1 MTRLVQIILLSG
13 LLCLTSCDIRP
24 WSVLNKQEM
33 EDLLFDIHLAETIFQ
48 VYKPNYS
55 KEEKQQIFE
64 GIFEKHNTSKET
76 FEKSLKWYAKHP
88 DDLQLIYRKVLDRT
102 VAFQEKVDNHEFHP
116 DSRLSALDSIDTF
129 NLWLGRRK
137 IVLSHI
143 KKADKV
149 ERDLHLSYINDGDKY
164 IFAKDTLCFNV
175 KLRAIS
181 ADSTIYRTSMIMTY
195 DDGSTDSLM
204 HYSYADSLIRNIRFT
219 KVVPEDKKISA
230 LDIIVIDSLRGINSL
245 YIDTLLLDKKYDKF
259 NNRFSFD
266 VLKYIINK
274 HDSINRVEKDLFD
287 K

>member
-1 MTRLVQIILLSG
+1 
-13 LLCLTSCDIRP
+13 
-24 WSVLNKQEM
+24 
-33 EDLLFDIHLAETIFQ
+33 
-48 VYKPNYS
+48 
-55 KEEKQQIFE
+55 
-64 GIFEKHNTSKET
+64 
-76 FEKSLKWYAKHP
+76 
-88 DDLQLIYRKVLDRT
+88 
-102 VAFQEKVDNHEFHP
+102 
-116 DSRLSALDSIDTF
+116 
-129 NLWLGRRK
+129 
-137 IVLSHI
+137 
-143 KKADKV
+143 
-149 ERDLHLSYINDGDKY
+149 
-164 IFAKDTLCFNV
+164 
-175 KLRAIS
+175 
-181 ADSTIYRTSMIMTY
+181 MIMTY